1 MVHVASL
8 RRSCGD
14 EVEDG
19 QVDATGCNGLF
30 DPNFAIFIVLAFK
43 DILVF

>member
-8 RRSCGD
+8 RRSCRD

-19 QVDATGCNGLF
+19 QVDAIGCNGLF
-30 DPNFAIFIVLAFK
+30 DPNFVIFIVLAFK
-43 DILVF
+43 HILVF